1 MFRPKEQMLVVQ
13 ANLAQTLTRMGRVEQ
28 AVQIERDVYYG
39 YLKVVGEENRD
50 TSTVAINYSASLIQL
65 QRFEEARLVLRK
77 TLPVARRVLG
87 ENHENTLRARGA
99 YALALY
105 RDAGATLDDLREA
118 VTTIEEIE
126 RTARRAFGGG
136 HPNVAGI
143 GHQLREARAA
153 LRARE
158 TPSPRRGSA

>member
-1 MFRPKEQMLVVQ
+1 M
-13 ANLAQTLTRMGRVEQ
+13 
-28 AVQIERDVYYG
+28 
-39 YLKVVGEENRD
+39 
-50 TSTVAINYSASLIQL
+50 
-65 QRFEEARLVLRK
+65 LRK

-99 YALALY
+99 YAMALY

-118 VTTIEEIE
+118 VTTIEELARI
-126 RTARRAFGGG
+126 ARRAFGGG

-158 TPSPRRGSA
+158 TPPPR